1 MPCNGSSIIGL
12 TYLCIREK
20 IKFKALLDADNKNKP
35 KEWLNRQF
43 GYKEY
48 LEVIKNNKDC
58 IFTPEDGARKCLEDC
73 FSLQDTSRY
82 FYEKKNLDGS
92 KEKKIDFNKIEDG
105 EVFTDETLKN
115 FEQLF
120 SKLDIPKID

>member
-1 MPCNGSSIIGL
+1 M
-12 TYLCIREK
+12 TYLCIKEK

-48 LEVIKNNKDC
+48 LELIKNNKDC
-58 IFTPEDGARKCLEDC
+58 VFTPEDGDRKCLEDC
-73 FSLQDTSRY
+73 FSREDADKY
-82 FYEKKNLDGS
+82 FTLS
-92 KEKKIDFNKIEDG
+92 KGQKKISCEEIEIG

-120 SKLDIPKID
+120 IKLGIPKIDKK

>member
-1 MPCNGSSIIGL
+1 M
-12 TYLCIREK
+12 
-20 IKFKALLDADNKNKP
+20 
-35 KEWLNRQF
+35 NRQF

-92 KEKKIDFNKIEDG
+92 KEKKIDFNKIEIG

-120 SKLDIPKID
+120 IKLGIPKIDKK